1 MKFLAN
7 ENFPLTSSN
16 YLRENGHDVIAI
28 GVEFRGITDREVIEL
43 ANKDNRTILTF
54 DADYGEL
61 IFKHGLK
68 PNKGVIF
75 LKLLEFTAV
84 EPGQI
89 IHQLVL
95 LPDFSTDNTLTVLHK
110 DGIRQRKY

>member
-7 ENFPLTSSN
+7 ENFPLAASK
-16 YLRENGHDVIAI
+16 YLRENGHDVIAVGI
-28 GVEFRGITDREVIEL
+28 EFKGITDREVIEL
-43 ANKDNRTILTF
+43 ANKDARTILTF

-61 IFKHGLK
+61 IFKYGLK

-75 LKLLEFTAV
+75 LKLFEFTPI

-89 IHQLVL
+89 IHQLVS